1 MKHRYLYAVFFVVCF
16 ACGKKQPLVEQDL
29 VNKTFQKFQTDFNKS
44 TKTAN
49 DEMIFWK
56 DRTNGKAADLINSV
70 KYAST
75 LIGQFQ
81 LTGDVNLIKQSD
93 SILFEVSKNYNHQE
107 SSIFLSLCNHFI
119 LQHRFNEADSLF
131 KIADKLGL
139 KNYSKLS
146 TAFDVQFELGL
157 YQLAEKSITQLN
169 QPNDFGYQF
178 RISKLM
184 HYKGNLDS
192 SIAAMKVATQLTSNN
207 EYLLQNSQSNLAD
220 LYLHNN
226 DVSNAYKNYK
236 ACLNNNASDLH
247 SLIGIG
253 WLALVHDKNDSL
265 AKVIFEFAAKKTQLP
280 DPLFKLVAVAQQIKD
295 SLLEL
300 QYAKKFEQEASKTL
314 YGKMYSKYL
323 IQLYTQILQQ
333 PQKAV
338 EIAKNEITNRATP
351 QTYSWLVFALADNNQ
366 VDEAAKIYKEFV
378 EGKPLEG
385 LELYWMGKYMLAI
398 NKKYNA
404 KQYFKEAA
412 KNKYDLLPKI
422 VMDIE
427 QQLL

>member
-1 MKHRYLYAVFFVVCF
+1 MKHKYLYAVFFVVCM

-29 VNKTFQKFQTDFNKS
+29 LNKTLQNFQTDFNKS
-44 TKTAN
+44 AKNIN
-49 DEMIFWK
+49 DEMSFWK

-70 KYAST
+70 KYANT

-81 LTGDVNLIKQSD
+81 LTGNVNLIKQSD
-93 SILFEVSKNYNHQE
+93 SILFEVSKNYNHKE
-107 SSIFLSLCNHFI
+107 ASIFLSLCNHYI

-157 YQLAEKSITQLN
+157 YQLAKKSITQLN
-169 QPNDFGYQF
+169 QLNDFGYQF

-192 SIAAMKVATQLTSNN
+192 SIAAMKVATQLTNHN
-207 EYLLQNSQSNLAD
+207 ETLLQNTLSNLAD

-226 DVSNAYKNYK
+226 DVNNAHKNYK
-236 ACLNNNASDLH
+236 TCLINNAADLH
-247 SLIGIG
+247 SLMGIG

-265 AKVIFEFAAKKTQLP
+265 ARVIFEFATKKTLLP
-280 DPLFKLVAVAQQIKD
+280 DPLFKLVAVAQQTKD

-300 QYAKKFEQEASKTL
+300 QYAKKFEQEATKQL

-333 PQKAV
+333 PQQAV
-338 EIAKNEITNRATP
+338 ELARNEIINRATP
-351 QTYSWLVFALADNNQ
+351 QTYSWLVFALANNHQ
-366 VDEAAKIYKEFV
+366 LNEANKIYTEFV

-385 LELYWMGKYMLAI
+385 LELYWMGKYMLAN

-412 KNKYDLLPKI
+412 KNKYDLLPRI

-427 QQLL
+427 QQLQ

>member
-1 MKHRYLYAVFFVVCF
+1 MFFVVCI
-16 ACGKKQPLVEQDL
+16 ACGKKQPLVEQEFVDL
-29 VNKTFQKFQTDFNKS
+29 TISNYSKDFNKTFTELETESK
-44 TKTAN
+44 
-49 DEMIFWK
+49 FWK
-56 DRTNGKAADLINSV
+56 DRTINKPADIVNAV

-75 LIGQFQ
+75 LIDQFR

-93 SILFEVSKNYNHQE
+93 SILFEVSKNYNHQVAN
-107 SSIFLSLCNHFI
+107 IFLSLCNHYI

-139 KNYSKLS
+139 QSYPKLS

-157 YQLAEKSITQLN
+157 YQLAEKSITKLN
-169 QPNDFGYQF
+169 QSNDFGYQF

-192 SIAAMKVATQLTSNN
+192 SIAAMKVATQLISNN
-207 EYLLQNSQSNLAD
+207 EALLLSTQSNLAD

-226 DVSNAYKNYK
+226 DVINAYKNYK
-236 ACLNNNASDLH
+236 ACLTKNAADLH
-247 SLIGIG
+247 SLMGIG
-253 WLALVHDKNDSL
+253 WLALVHDQNDSL
-265 AKVIFEFAAKKTQLP
+265 ASVIFQFATKKTQLP
-280 DPLFKLVAVAQQIKD
+280 DPLFKLVAVAQQTKD

-300 QYAKKFEQEASKTL
+300 QYAKEFDQEATKQL

-333 PQKAV
+333 PQHAV
-338 EIAKNEITNRATP
+338 ELARKEIVNRATP
-351 QTYSWLVFALADNNQ
+351 QTYSWLVFALTNNHQ
-366 VDEAAKIYKEFV
+366 LNEANKIYNEFV

-404 KQYFKEAA
+404 KQYFKEAI
-412 KNKYDLLPKI
+412 KNKYDLLPRI

-427 QQLL
+427 QQLQ